1 MDIKNKK
8 LFQQKCFVNGKWIK
22 SNSKK
27 TIPVYNPATLEQI
40 GEVPKCSR
48 EETKEAIST
57 FSSLIAYLSLKFNE
71 MEKGTLKMPDA
82 SLN

>member
-8 LFQQKCFVNGKWIK
+8 LFQQKCFVNGRWIK
-22 SNSKK
+22 SDSKK

-48 EETKEAIST
+48 EETKEAINAAY
-57 FSSLIAYLSLKFNE
+57 SSWK
-71 MEKGTLKMPDA
+71 K
-82 SLN
+82 